1 MLKIDDY
8 KKLAK
13 DKKVI
18 CNWVC
23 AVLMLALLVMQFLP
37 FWTFEVEIPV
47 MRTEIVQPV
56 EEPAEEVKEGEEAT
70 AEEATAEEATEEEA
84 TAEETTEEE
93 ATEEEAPVEEP
104 AEPETVEVLD
114 HMKKENRSVSIN
126 DYVWMPFNHE
136 ACDVDGISD
145 PANGKVGMS
154 GLENFLN
161 SKLDE
166 PVEIEKVLR
175 MPIAY
180 LIIAILGLL
189 IAISSPKKLGVP
201 VFAIIGG
208 VVALFGYLTDPVFAL
223 GSAWI
228 AHVVVS
234 ALLIVAGLGTIIFR
248 IVKKE
253 SKEA

>member
-70 AEEATAEEATEEEA
+70 AEEA
-84 TAEETTEEE
+84 TEEE

>member
-84 TAEETTEEE
+84 T
-93 ATEEEAPVEEP
+93 EEAPVEEP

-114 HMKKENRSVSIN
+114 HMKKDNRSVSIN

-136 ACDVDGISD
+136 ACNVDGISD
-145 PANGKVGMS
+145 PDNGKVGMS

-201 VFAIIGG
+201 VLTLIGG

-228 AHVVVS
+228 VHVVVS